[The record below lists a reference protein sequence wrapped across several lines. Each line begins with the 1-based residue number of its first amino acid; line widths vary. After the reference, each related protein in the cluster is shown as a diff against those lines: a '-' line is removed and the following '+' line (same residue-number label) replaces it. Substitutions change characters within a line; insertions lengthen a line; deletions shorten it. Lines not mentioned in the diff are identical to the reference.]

1 MATEHLKLE
10 NQLCFPVYA
19 VSRLITR
26 AYQPFLDE
34 LGITYPQYLALL
46 VLWEKDNV
54 TVNDIRQKLVL
65 NTNTVTPLLKR
76 LETMGLIRRSKSTQ
90 DERKVLVELTPEGRA
105 LESRAAT
112 IPERLVGSLSTTDLS
127 VDEWMDLKAKLD
139 RVLTSLG
146 SQQNPTDL
154 GLD

>member
-34 LGITYPQYLALL
+34 LGLTYPQYLALL

-54 TVNDIRQKLVL
+54 TVNDVRQKLVL

-76 LETMGLIRRSKSTQ
+76 LETMGLIRRSKSTE
-90 DERKVLVELTPEGRA
+90 DERKVRVELTPEGRA

-112 IPERLVGSLSTTDLS
+112 IPERLVESLSATDLT
-127 VDEWMDLKAKLD
+127 VDEWMDLKNKLD
-139 RVLTSLG
+139 RVLISLG
-146 SQQNPTDL
+146 PQQMTE
-154 GLD
+154 

>member
-34 LGITYPQYLALL
+34 LGLTYPQYLALL

-54 TVNDIRQKLVL
+54 TVNDVRQKLVL

-76 LETMGLIRRSKSTQ
+76 LETMGLIRRSKSTE
-90 DERKVLVELTPEGRA
+90 DERKVRVELTPEGRA

-112 IPERLVGSLSTTDLS
+112 IPERLVESLSATDLT

-146 SQQNPTDL
+146 SQQTPTDL

>member
-34 LGITYPQYLALL
+34 LGLTYPQYLALL

-54 TVNDIRQKLVL
+54 TVNDVRQKLVL

-76 LETMGLIRRSKSTQ
+76 LETMGLIRRSKSTE
-90 DERKVLVELTPEGRA
+90 DERKVRVELTPEGRA

-112 IPERLVGSLSTTDLS
+112 IPERLVESLSATDLT
-127 VDEWMDLKAKLD
+127 VDEWMDLKNKLD

-146 SQQNPTDL
+146 PQQL
-154 GLD
+154 ME